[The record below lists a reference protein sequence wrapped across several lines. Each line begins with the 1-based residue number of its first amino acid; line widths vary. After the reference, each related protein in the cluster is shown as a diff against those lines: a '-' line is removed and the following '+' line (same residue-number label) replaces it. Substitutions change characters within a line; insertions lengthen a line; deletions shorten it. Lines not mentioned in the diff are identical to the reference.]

1 MSGLHI
7 KRFIDRLNDL
17 QASDAKDYTMTM
29 HDARNLHSD
38 ITKLLLDARESQPT
52 EDVVN
57 IEVKRRLILITA

>member
-1 MSGLHI
+1 MSGIHI

-17 QASDAKDYTMTM
+17 QASGAKDYVMTM

-38 ITKLLLDARESQPT
+38 ITKLLLDTRESRTT

-57 IEVKRRLILITA
+57 VEVKGGSF

>member
-1 MSGLHI
+1 MSGIHI

-17 QASDAKDYTMTM
+17 QASGAKDYTMTM

-38 ITKLLLDARESQPT
+38 ITKLLIDTRELTSS

-57 IEVKRRLILITA
+57 VEVKGGSF

>member
-1 MSGLHI
+1 MSGIHI

-17 QASDAKDYTMTM
+17 QASGAKDYTMTM

-38 ITKLLLDARESQPT
+38 ITKLLLDAKESQPT

-57 IEVKRRLILITA
+57 IEVKGGSF

>member
-17 QASDAKDYTMTM
+17 QASGAKDYTMTM

-38 ITKLLLDARESQPT
+38 ITKLLLDTRESHPT

-57 IEVKRRLILITA
+57 IEVKGGSF

>member
-17 QASDAKDYTMTM
+17 QASGAKDYTMTM

-38 ITKLLLDARESQPT
+38 ITKLLLDTRESTTT
-52 EDVVN
+52 EDVVSV
-57 IEVKRRLILITA
+57 EVKGGSF

>member
-17 QASDAKDYTMTM
+17 QASGAKDYVMTM

-57 IEVKRRLILITA
+57 IEVKGGSF